1 MGKKWQKDKQTTAFC
16 MLCVRARVQDKKNIV
31 SDFTIS
37 IRMQFS
43 YLWKVFYLIL
53 SLYLSLLIF
62 YSRIMDT
69 EKWMQCN
76 AMQNAANQSQT
87 QPNVTK
93 RKILLL
99 AAYSRDRS
107 AGYE

>member
-1 MGKKWQKDKQTTAFC
+1 

-69 EKWMQCN
+69 EK
-76 AMQNAANQSQT
+76 
-87 QPNVTK
+87 
-93 RKILLL
+93 
-99 AAYSRDRS
+99 
-107 AGYE
+107 